1 MAGALTE
8 IFRGS
13 GDCRRIP
20 VRCRLGRVLQ
30 CGTAMSDDIELLRR
44 YAEEGSEEAFR
55 DLVSRHIDLVYSAA
69 RRTLSDGH
77 LAEDVA
83 QTVFGDLARKASG
96 LPRGTVLAGWL
107 YQSARFAAAKVAR
120 GEERRRRREAL
131 ALALEEQMNVN
142 EPVPDWESLRPVL
155 DEAMEELPPEDRDA
169 VLLRYFQRREL
180 KAVGDAL
187 GISDEAARKRVTR
200 ALERLRS
207 TLARR
212 GLTTTATALAASLAA
227 HAAVPAPAGL
237 AASVASIS
245 LAGAAAGAAAAA
257 AGTTTIGTI
266 AFMTKAQV
274 AVVTAALVVAGVTG
288 RTAYTAHQQS
298 QLLAAENAALKADLD
313 ARTAVV
319 PEVKRVAAPA
329 IPDAEREELLRL
341 RGEVARLRA
350 QVATNRQSV
359 VRPAFSGVPRKF
371 ERKVNPNRAPGFM
384 PREQYSYTG
393 FATPADALQSHYWA
407 LANPTSGKLL
417 ETLALPAQ
425 VRAALPKQLGG
436 GALPGVGVFPGG
448 TAVFKASEAGA
459 PVEADAGA
467 TEVPIVNE
475 SRVAIMTSLNA
486 SSAEG
491 FAIDVND
498 VVGEAGSMANIELGN
513 LDPYNGH
520 RVVGETEIDP
530 NTRELQVEREMADGS
545 TRTETQRV
553 VRVGDEWK
561 VQPGGNVQVM
571 AMPGGGA
578 GIMVNSGDGA
588 NGSTKLEMRVQQ
600 RTGVPLPTKP

>member
-1 MAGALTE
+1 
-8 IFRGS
+8 
-13 GDCRRIP
+13 
-20 VRCRLGRVLQ
+20 
-30 CGTAMSDDIELLRR
+30 MSDDIEMLRR

-69 RRTLSDGH
+69 RRTLSDAH

-227 HAAVPAPAGL
+227 HAATPAPVGL
-237 AASVASIS
+237 AASVATIS
-245 LAGAAAGAAAAA
+245 LAGATAGAAAAA
-257 AGTTTIGTI
+257 TGTTTIGTI

-288 RTAYTAHQQS
+288 RTAYTKHQQS
-298 QLLAAENAALKADLD
+298 QLLEAQNAALKAQLETQPTV
-313 ARTAVV
+313 A
-319 PEVKRVAAPA
+319 PEVKRVVAPA
-329 IPDAEREELLRL
+329 MPDAEREELLRL
-341 RGEVARLRA
+341 RGEVARLRS

-359 VRPAFSGVPRKF
+359 VRPAFGGVPRKF
-371 ERKVNPNRAPGFM
+371 ERKVNPNRAPGFV
-384 PREQYSYTG
+384 PSEQYAFTG
-393 FATPADALQSHYWA
+393 YGTPSDALQSHYWA
-407 LANPTSGKLL
+407 MAHPTSGKLL
-417 ETLALPAQ
+417 ETLALPTQ
-425 VRAALPKQLGG
+425 IRATLPKRLGG
-436 GALPGVGVFPGG
+436 AAVPQVGVFPGG
-448 TAVFKASEAGA
+448 AAVVAAGESA
-459 PVEADAGA
+459 QALEEVVGKPVELA
-467 TEVPIVNE
+467 E
-475 SRVAIMTSLNA
+475 SRVAVVTALNA
-486 SSAEG
+486 TAVEG
-491 FAIDVND
+491 VAVEGMALTVEDVTGPEGAMEHLN
-498 VVGEAGSMANIELGN
+498 
-513 LDPYNGH
+513 PYNGH
-520 RVVGETEIDP
+520 RVLSETEIDA
-530 NTRELQVEREMADGS
+530 NTRELQVEREMADGT
-545 TRTETQRV
+545 TRTETQRL

-561 VQPGGNVQVM
+561 VQPGGNVKVM
-571 AMPGGGA
+571 EMPGGGT
-578 GIMVNSGDGA
+578 GVMINSGDGPG
-588 NGSTKLEMRVQQ
+588 GSTKLEMRIQQ
-600 RTGVPLPTKP
+600 REGVPLTEKP

>member
-1 MAGALTE
+1 MK
-8 IFRGS
+8 
-13 GDCRRIP
+13 IP
-20 VRCRLGRVLQ
+20 VRCGRGRVLQ

-55 DLVSRHIDLVYSAA
+55 ELVSRHIDLVYSAA

-83 QTVFGDLARKASG
+83 QTVFGDLARKAAG

-274 AVVTAALVVAGVTG
+274 AVVTAALVVAGLTG
-288 RTAYTAHQQS
+288 RTAHTSHQQS
-298 QLLAAENAALKADLD
+298 QLLAAENAALKAELE
-313 ARTAVV
+313 ARSTAAL
-319 PEVKRVAAPA
+319 EAKRVAVPVL
-329 IPDAEREELLRL
+329 PDVEREELLRL
-341 RGEVARLRA
+341 RGEVARLRS

-359 VRPAFSGVPRKF
+359 GRSAIASIPRKM
-371 ERKVNPNRAPGFM
+371 ERKVNPNRAPGFV
-384 PREQYSYTG
+384 PAEQYAFTG
-393 FATPADALQSHYWA
+393 YGTPSDALQSHYWA
-407 LANPTSGKLL
+407 LAHPTSGKLL
-417 ETLALPAQ
+417 ETMDLSAQ
-425 VRAALPKQLGG
+425 VRATLPALPP
-436 GALPGVGVFPGG
+436 ARVFPGG
-448 TAVFKASEAGA
+448 TTVVTTSEGASTVEGAAGT
-459 PVEADAGA
+459 
-467 TEVPIVNE
+467 TEPPIVSE
-475 SRVAIMTSLNA
+475 TRVAVMTAVNATAVEGMAINIDDLAGPEGAMAQLN
-486 SSAEG
+486 
-491 FAIDVND
+491 
-498 VVGEAGSMANIELGN
+498 
-513 LDPYNGH
+513 PYNGH
-520 RVVGETEIDP
+520 RVLSETEIDA
-530 NTRELQVEREMADGS
+530 NTRELQVEREMADGT
-545 TRTETQRV
+545 TRTEAQRL

-561 VQPGGNVQVM
+561 VQPGGNLQVM
-571 AMPGGGA
+571 ETPGGGA
-578 GIMVNSGDGA
+578 GVMINSGQGA
-588 NGSTKLEMRVQQ
+588 DGSTKLEMRIEQ
-600 RTGVPLPTKP
+600 RPGVPLPPKP

>member
-1 MAGALTE
+1 
-8 IFRGS
+8 
-13 GDCRRIP
+13 
-20 VRCRLGRVLQ
+20 
-30 CGTAMSDDIELLRR
+30 MSDDIELLRR

-237 AASVASIS
+237 AATVASIS

-298 QLLAAENAALKADLD
+298 QLLAAENAALKADLES
-313 ARTAVV
+313 RPAVV
-319 PEVKRVAAPA
+319 PEVTRVSAPA
-329 IPDAEREELLRL
+329 MPDAEREELLRL
-341 RGEVARLRA
+341 RGEVARLRS

-371 ERKVNPNRAPGFM
+371 ERKVNPNRAPGFV

-407 LANPTSGKLL
+407 MANPTSGKLL
-417 ETLALPAQ
+417 ETLALPPA
-425 VRAALPKQLGG
+425 VRAALPRRLGG
-436 GALPGVGVFPGG
+436 GVLPSVGAGPGG
-448 TAVFKASEAGA
+448 AAVVAAGESA
-459 PVEADAGA
+459 QPLE
-467 TEVPIVNE
+467 EVVGKPIEVGE
-475 SRVAIMTSLNA
+475 SRVAVMTSLNA
-486 SSAEG
+486 SAVEG

-513 LDPYNGH
+513 LDPHNGH

-530 NTRELQVEREMADGS
+530 NTRELQVEREMADGT

-578 GIMVNSGDGA
+578 GIMINSGNGA
-588 NGSTKLEMRVQQ
+588 DGSTKLEMRIEQ
-600 RTGVPLPTKP
+600 RPGVPLPTKP